1 MIAATACVCDDCKYA
16 FALLGFWFF
25 HSHRNRVENL
35 SDHWSLKNI
44 LIIRLLKEFSKLNSF
59 IVDFILGK
67 ILCFE
72 TMFYKDF
79 NIKRTVLFSF
89 INELKNY
96 YFIIHH
102 SFVPAQLHTSGI
114 RINIISEMLEITI
127 HKLLVLIN
135 SLA

>member
-1 MIAATACVCDDCKYA
+1 M
-16 FALLGFWFF
+16 
-25 HSHRNRVENL
+25 
-35 SDHWSLKNI
+35 
-44 LIIRLLKEFSKLNSF
+44 
-59 IVDFILGK
+59 DFILDN

-72 TMFYKDF
+72 TIFYKGF
-79 NIKRTVLFSF
+79 NIKKTLLFSF